1 MIRLGLGKCN
11 CFERG
16 QGRSILRIPLG
27 RKRPPFQRYPGSQ
40 VTKTPA
46 SDWPL
51 LLSSQWFPSPVWEMH
66 PQKCQVE
73 SSVSQVLCVS
83 EKWSVIAYALV
94 CVIYIYTHY
103 ITLHCIALHYI
114 TLHYFTYTHTCMHA
128 CIHPYTHTSI
138 HACMHTYTYAYI
150 IICIIICNI
159 FGWNLILW
167 NNLYRD
173 RQMNKEE

>member
-1 MIRLGLGKCN
+1 VIRLGLGKCN

-16 QGRSILRIPLG
+16 QERSILRIPLG
-27 RKRPPFQRYPGSQ
+27 RKRRHFSAILAPRSQKHQLLTGPSCSVRSDSLLQCERCILKNAKLRVLFHKCFVYQRNG
-40 VTKTPA
+40 
-46 SDWPL
+46 
-51 LLSSQWFPSPVWEMH
+51 QWLHMRLY
-66 PQKCQVE
+66 
-73 SSVSQVLCVS
+73 VL
-83 EKWSVIAYALV
+83 
-94 CVIYIYTHY
+94 YIYTHY